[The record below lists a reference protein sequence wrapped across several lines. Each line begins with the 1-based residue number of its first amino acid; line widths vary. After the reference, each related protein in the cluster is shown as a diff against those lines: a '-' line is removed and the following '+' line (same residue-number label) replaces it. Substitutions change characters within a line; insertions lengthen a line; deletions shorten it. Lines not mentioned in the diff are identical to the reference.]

1 MTFVLNSRRFER
13 RLRAPAITLRTAAP
27 ALLLLPALALA
38 AVTAAPASAGIYDSR
53 VEPAK
58 SWTIDKAGRDDTAM
72 DVAVNKGGAAYV
84 CGIVTTAAGDLD
96 GSLSKFP
103 PSGTGWHK
111 TWGGAAHR
119 DDGFRAV
126 AVGPDGSVYTAG
138 NSKDAAGSL
147 DMRLVKWSPTSRR
160 IAMSIATPFSTK

>member
-1 MTFVLNSRRFER
+1 
-13 RLRAPAITLRTAAP
+13 
-27 ALLLLPALALA
+27 
-38 AVTAAPASAGIYDSR
+38 
-53 VEPAK
+53 
-58 SWTIDKAGRDDTAM
+58 
-72 DVAVNKGGAAYV
+72 
-84 CGIVTTAAGDLD
+84 VTTAAGDLD